1 MKEVVSA
8 FIERDGKI
16 ILVRRPLHKK
26 RGGLWEFPGGKV
38 EEGETYNEAIV
49 RELKEELALTV
60 VPRDILAKITY
71 SYNDEV
77 IELILIRVEIKNEP
91 QLKEHQELIWIPLK
105 EAFKLDLCEADKKL
119 IETLLNKNS

>member
-16 ILVRRPLHKK
+16 LLVRRPLHKK

-119 IETLLNKNS
+119 IETLLNENL

>member
-16 ILVRRPLHKK
+16 LLVRRPLHKK